1 MYGLVFALLVLVIAG
16 IYYHY
21 NPQSKEGFT
30 SVTENPLKENPQL
43 GKILLPPVSPEKLR
57 PSPVDKVVES
67 EPTNALPSAPFR
79 ETGDD
84 RPLPPNDPAN
94 TRTKYIRIRRA
105 YEDLSGFFNNEAQ
118 VLEGTS
124 DPAIQQPLT
133 LAKSDLTRL
142 QDELTLL
149 DRNQGLEPTLTEKDM
164 LEVNANLRYLQRE
177 SRLRDINGV
186 GAYAST
192 EGFASN
198 NGGSLDQSSAE
209 GGTEGFADMLQEED
223 EEPFVT
229 GPPRARVPPMRR
241 PTAATTIGGNKSYL
255 SAPSRPKPKPVNR
268 RATVKDLVQFNTR
281 VWAEAKRI
289 SASGSTNPV
298 ARARVQQLEK
308 IRSDINDILA
318 RIKRGDMKEIDI
330 PIFMNDIQRAYPI
343 LGDMTKPLPQLLAK
357 TGLPPELQNL
367 LPPGVKPSGSQTEQ
381 LIMKYVQ
388 QILDNTELS
397 FNFGVHYVPPNFNK
411 DKLAGTTR
419 IPATVRASK
428 GQVNDASAPSALA
441 KGLSMF
447 ADARYHNPQDPSA
460 TPAGANMVYQARSA
474 AGVDRQAKQSTK
486 PGHLDWEKKTKEI
499 CEAVRAR
506 GLNPRDFAC
515 PAVGAKFSPGYGW
528 RGHAKMVCSRLQT
541 APESGT
547 PQLVGCP
554 PDNWVGWNLS
564 Y

>member
-21 NPQSKEGFT
+21 NPQVHEPFT
-30 SVTENPLKENPQL
+30 SVIENPIKDNPQL
-43 GKILLPPVSPEKLR
+43 GKILLPPVSPAKLR

-79 ETGDD
+79 ETGED

-105 YEDLSGFFNNEAQ
+105 YEDLTGFFNNEAQ

-133 LAKSDLTRL
+133 LAKSDLKRL
-142 QDELTLL
+142 EDELALL

-177 SRLRDINGV
+177 SRLRDLNGV
-186 GAYAST
+186 NPFAKSDL
-192 EGFASN
+192 EGFAN
-198 NGGSLDQSSAE
+198 PE
-209 GGTEGFADMLQEED
+209 EEEEEGFA
-223 EEPFVT
+223 PSNIPVT
-229 GPPRARVPPMRR
+229 RLTPKTQLVR
-241 PTAATTIGGNKSYL
+241 PTRL
-255 SAPSRPKPKPVNR
+255 PSASVNR

-281 VWAEAKRI
+281 VWAEMQRI
-289 SASGSTNPV
+289 SASGSTNPI
-298 ARARVQQLEK
+298 ARARAVQLEK

-318 RIKRGDMKEIDI
+318 RVKRGEMKEIDI
-330 PIFMNDIQRAYPI
+330 PIFMADIQRAYPI
-343 LGDMTKPLPQLLAK
+343 LGDMTKPLPQILAK

-367 LPPGVKPSGSQTEQ
+367 LPPGTKPSSSETEK
-381 LIMKYVQ
+381 LILKYVQ
-388 QILDNTELS
+388 QILDNTEVS
-397 FNFGVHYVPPNFNK
+397 FNFGVHYMPPNFHK
-411 DKLAGTTR
+411 DNLAGTTR
-419 IPATVRASK
+419 IPASMRASK
-428 GQVNDASAPSALA
+428 GQVNDFAS
-441 KGLSMF
+441 GLTTF
-447 ADARYHNPQDPSA
+447 ADARYHNPKDPSA
-460 TPAGANMVYQARSA
+460 TPTAPGVVYAAREA
-474 AGVDRQAKQSTK
+474 ATTPDRMARQSTK
-486 PGHLDWEKKTKEI
+486 PGHLDWEKRTKEI

>member
-21 NPQSKEGFT
+21 NPQSTFGKEGFT
-30 SVTENPLKENPQL
+30 SVIENPLKDNPQL

-94 TRTKYIRIRRA
+94 TRTNYIRIRRA
-105 YEDLSGFFNNEAQ
+105 YEDLTGFFNNEAQ
-118 VLEGTS
+118 ALQSTS
-124 DPAIQQPLT
+124 DPAIQQPLS
-133 LAKSDLTRL
+133 LAKADLTRL
-142 QDELTLL
+142 QDELALL
-149 DRNQGLEPTLTEKDM
+149 DRNQGLNPTLTEKDM

-177 SRLRDINGV
+177 SRLRDINGINPFAKSDLEGFEDV
-186 GAYAST
+186 NQFNSPMPAYKYPTTPDTPMNNLPAST
-192 EGFASN
+192 NITPDRSASV
-198 NGGSLDQSSAE
+198 
-209 GGTEGFADMLQEED
+209 EE
-223 EEPFVT
+223 
-229 GPPRARVPPMRR
+229 
-241 PTAATTIGGNKSYL
+241 
-255 SAPSRPKPKPVNR
+255 
-268 RATVKDLVQFNTR
+268 LVQFNTR
-281 VWAEAKRI
+281 VWAEMQRI

-298 ARARVQQLEK
+298 AQGRVIQLEK
-308 IRSDINDILA
+308 IRSDINNILDKIQ
-318 RIKRGDMKEIDI
+318 RDEMKEIDI
-330 PIFMNDIQRAYPI
+330 PIMISDIKRAYPI
-343 LGDMTKPLPQLLAK
+343 LGDMTTPLPQLLAE

-367 LPPGVKPSGSQTEQ
+367 LPPGMKPSGSETEE
-381 LIMKYVQ
+381 LIMKYVK
-388 QILDNTELS
+388 QIMDNTSVYL
-397 FNFGVHYVPPNFNK
+397 NFGVHYMPPNFHK

-419 IPATVRASK
+419 IPASMRASK
-428 GQVNDASAPSALA
+428 GQVSDAYSPL
-441 KGLSMF
+441 KMF
-447 ADARYHNPQDPSA
+447 ADARYHNPKDPSA
-460 TPAGANMVYQARSA
+460 TPAEAGMIYQASSA
-474 AGVDRQAKQSTK
+474 TKRPDRFTKQSTK
-486 PGHLDWEKKTKEI
+486 PGHLDWEKKTKQI

-506 GLNPRDFAC
+506 GLKPRDFAC

>member
-21 NPQSKEGFT
+21 NPQATNEGFV
-30 SVTENPLKENPQL
+30 SLLESPVKDNPQL

-105 YEDLSGFFNNEAQ
+105 YEDLTGFFNNEAQ
-118 VLEGTS
+118 ALEGTS

-142 QDELTLL
+142 QDELALL

-164 LEVNANLRYLQRE
+164 LEVNANLRYLQRQ
-177 SRLRDINGV
+177 SRLRDENGV
-186 GAYAST
+186 NPFGE
-192 EGFASN
+192 EGFS
-198 NGGSLDQSSAE
+198 
-209 GGTEGFADMLQEED
+209 DMPDEDKEE
-223 EEPFVT
+223 FVNVPRRNDRT
-229 GPPRARVPPMRR
+229 VIMPSMRPPVKV
-241 PTAATTIGGNKSYL
+241 TQI
-255 SAPSRPKPKPVNR
+255 NR

-281 VWAEAKRI
+281 VWAEMKRI

-298 ARARVQQLEK
+298 ARGRVIQLDK
-308 IRSDINDILA
+308 IRSDINTILA
-318 RIKRGDMKEIDI
+318 KVKRKEMLPSDI

-343 LGDMTKPLPQLLAK
+343 LGDMTKPLPQILAK

-367 LPPGVKPSGSQTEQ
+367 LPPGVKPSGTQTEQ
-381 LIMKYVQ
+381 LILKYVE
-388 QILDNTELS
+388 QILDNTEVS
-397 FNFGVHYVPPNFNK
+397 FNFGVHYMPPNFRK
-411 DKLAGTTR
+411 DNLAGTTR
-419 IPATVRASK
+419 IPASARASK
-428 GQVNDASAPSALA
+428 GQVSDAYS
-441 KGLSMF
+441 GVTTF
-447 ADARYHNPQDPSA
+447 ADAKYHNPKDPSA
-460 TPAGANMVYQARSA
+460 TPAE
-474 AGVDRQAKQSTK
+474 AGVVYAGRQASTTPDRMARQSTK

-515 PAVGAKFSPGYGW
+515 PAVGANFSPGYGW
-528 RGHAKMVCSRLQT
+528 RGHAKMVCSRLMT

>member
-21 NPQSKEGFT
+21 NPQLAFSAEGFT
-30 SVTENPLKENPQL
+30 SVTENPIKENPQL

-67 EPTNALPSAPFR
+67 EPTNALPNAPFR

-84 RPLPPNDPAN
+84 RPLPPNDPVN
-94 TRTKYIRIRRA
+94 TRTKLIRIRRA
-105 YEDLSGFFNNEAQ
+105 YADMTGFFNNESQA
-118 VLEGTS
+118 LEGTS

-133 LAKSDLTRL
+133 LAKSDLKRL
-142 QDELTLL
+142 QEELNLL
-149 DRNQGLEPTLTEKDM
+149 DRNPGLEPTLTEKDM
-164 LEVNANLRYLQRE
+164 MEINSNLRYLQRE

-186 GAYAST
+186 NPFAKSDL
-192 EGFASN
+192 EGFAN
-198 NGGSLDQSSAE
+198 PEEEE
-209 GGTEGFADMLQEED
+209 GKFAAAKIEGFFGFSNI
-223 EEPFVT
+223 PGNPIPIT
-229 GPPRARVPPMRR
+229 R
-241 PTAATTIGGNKSYL
+241 PT
-255 SAPSRPKPKPVNR
+255 SRTLERPPVGR

-281 VWAEAKRI
+281 VWAEMKRI

-298 ARARVQQLEK
+298 ARGRAVQLEK
-308 IRSDINDILA
+308 IRSDINNILDKV
-318 RIKRGDMKEIDI
+318 KRKEMKEVDI
-330 PIFMNDIQRAYPI
+330 PIMMSEIQRAYPI
-343 LGDMTKPLPQLLAK
+343 LGDMTRPLPQLLAN

-367 LPPGVKPSGSQTEQ
+367 LPPGVKPSGSQSEK
-381 LIMKYVQ
+381 LILKYVE
-388 QILDNTELS
+388 QILNNTEVS
-397 FNFGVHYVPPNFNK
+397 FNFGVHYIPPNFQK

-419 IPATVRASK
+419 IPASTRASK
-428 GQVNDASAPSALA
+428 GTVSDAYS
-441 KGLSMF
+441 GLKAF
-447 ADARYHNPQDPSA
+447 ADARYYNPKDPSA
-460 TPAGANMVYQARSA
+460 TPSTPGVVYPA
-474 AGVDRQAKQSTK
+474 RQAATTPDRMARQGTK
-486 PGHLDWEKKTKEI
+486 PGHLDWEKKTKDI

>member
-21 NPQSKEGFT
+21 NPDQVKEGFT
-30 SVTENPLKENPQL
+30 SGIENPIKNNPQL

-94 TRTKYIRIRRA
+94 TRTKLIRIRRA
-105 YEDLSGFFNNEAQ
+105 YEDMTGFFNNEAQ
-118 VLEGTS
+118 VVEGTS

-133 LAKSDLTRL
+133 LAKSDLKRL
-142 QDELTLL
+142 QEELALL
-149 DRNQGLEPTLTEKDM
+149 DRNPGLEPTLTEKDM
-164 LEVNANLRYLQRE
+164 LEINSNLRYLQRE

-186 GAYAST
+186 NPFAKSDL
-192 EGFASN
+192 EGFTNPEEEEGKLASAN
-198 NGGSLDQSSAE
+198 I
-209 GGTEGFADMLQEED
+209 EGFFGFSNI
-223 EEPFVT
+223 PGKPIPIT
-229 GPPRARVPPMRR
+229 R
-241 PTAATTIGGNKSYL
+241 PTPRKLERPPAGG
-255 SAPSRPKPKPVNR
+255 

-281 VWAEAKRI
+281 VWAEMQRL

-298 ARARVQQLEK
+298 ARGRVVQLEK
-308 IRSDINDILA
+308 IRSDITNILGKV
-318 RIKRGDMKEIDI
+318 KRKEMREIDI
-330 PIFMNDIQRAYPI
+330 PIMISDIRRAYPI
-343 LGDMTKPLPQLLAK
+343 LGDMTRPLPQLLAK

-367 LPPGVKPSGSQTEQ
+367 LPPGVKPSGSQTEK
-381 LIMKYVQ
+381 LILKYVE
-388 QILDNTELS
+388 QILNNTEVS
-397 FNFGVHYVPPNFNK
+397 FNFGVHYMPPNFRK
-411 DKLAGTTR
+411 DNLAGTTR
-419 IPATVRASK
+419 IPASARASK
-428 GQVNDASAPSALA
+428 GQVADAYS
-441 KGLSMF
+441 GLTAF
-447 ADARYHNPQDPSA
+447 ADARYHNPKDPSA
-460 TPAGANMVYQARSA
+460 TPTASAVVYPAREASTTP
-474 AGVDRQAKQSTK
+474 DRMARQSTK

-506 GLNPRDFAC
+506 GLKPRDFAC
-515 PAVGAKFSPGYGW
+515 PAEGAKFSPGYGW

>member
-21 NPQSKEGFT
+21 NPQAIKEGFT

-79 ETGDD
+79 ETGED

-105 YEDLSGFFNNEAQ
+105 YEDLTGFFNNEAQ

-142 QDELTLL
+142 QDELALL

-164 LEVNANLRYLQRE
+164 LEVNANLRYLQRQ
-177 SRLRDINGV
+177 SRLLDVNGV
-186 GAYAST
+186 GAFGGV
-192 EGFASN
+192 EGFTSSEAEEEHLAS
-198 NGGSLDQSSAE
+198 AKI
-209 GGTEGFADMLQEED
+209 EGFFGFSNIPGKPIPTTRPPAK
-223 EEPFVT
+223 VT
-229 GPPRARVPPMRR
+229 P
-241 PTAATTIGGNKSYL
+241 I
-255 SAPSRPKPKPVNR
+255 NR
-268 RATVKDLVQFNTR
+268 RATVKDLVKFNTR
-281 VWAEAKRI
+281 VWAEMKRI
-289 SASGSTNPV
+289 SASGTTNPV
-298 ARARVQQLEK
+298 ARGRVIQLDK
-308 IRSDINDILA
+308 IRSDITNILGKVQ
-318 RIKRGDMKEIDI
+318 RKEMREIDI

-343 LGDMTKPLPQLLAK
+343 LGDMSKPLPQLLAK

-367 LPPGVKPSGSQTEQ
+367 LPPGTKPSGSQTEQ
-381 LIMKYVQ
+381 LILKYVQ
-388 QILDNTELS
+388 QILDNTEVS
-397 FNFGVHYVPPNFNK
+397 FNFGVHYMPPNFHK

-419 IPATVRASK
+419 IPASTRASK
-428 GQVNDASAPSALA
+428 GQVSDAYSPL
-441 KGLSMF
+441 KMF
-447 ADARYHNPQDPSA
+447 ADTTFHNPKDPSA
-460 TPAGANMVYQARSA
+460 TPAGPGVVYA
-474 AGVDRQAKQSTK
+474 ARQAATTPDRMNRQSTK

-506 GLNPRDFAC
+506 GLKPRDFAC

-528 RGHAKMVCSRLQT
+528 RGHAKMVCSRLMT

-554 PDNWVGWNLS
+554 PENWPGWHLS